1 MSATTTT
8 TPPLIEATNLRKVFR
23 STGHHGD
30 HVAVED
36 LSFAISAGG
45 ALGIVGESGAGK
57 TTAASM
63 LMGFEEPT
71 SGTIR
76 IEGRER
82 VAPHGRA
89 AWRTRAR
96 EMQIVF
102 QDPNSS
108 LDPRQPVGKA
118 IDEIL
123 RVHFQLNAQQRNAR
137 VAELLD
143 AVGLSAGL
151 ASALPRDLSG
161 GQKQRVAIARALAA
175 EPRILILDESV
186 AALDVS
192 IQAQV
197 LNLLSDLRATLGI
210 TYVFISHDLGVI
222 RYATDQ
228 VIVMEHGQVVEAGTT
243 HQVLDAPQHPYTRRL
258 RDAVPR
264 PGWQPGIDTDPTE
277 P

>member
-1 MSATTTT
+1 M
-8 TPPLIEATNLRKVFR
+8 
-23 STGHHGD
+23 
-30 HVAVED
+30 
-36 LSFAISAGG
+36 
-45 ALGIVGESGAGK
+45 
-57 TTAASM
+57 
-63 LMGFEEPT
+63 
-71 SGTIR
+71 
-76 IEGRER
+76 
-82 VAPHGRA
+82 APHGRA
-89 AWRTRAR
+89 AWRKRAR

-118 IDEIL
+118 IDELL

-137 VAELLD
+137 VAELLN

-151 ASALPRDLSG
+151 ATALSRDLSG

-197 LNLLSDLRATLGI
+197 LNLLSDLRVTLGI

-243 HQVLDAPQHPYTRRL
+243 QQVLDAPQHPYTRRL
-258 RDAVPR
+258 RDAVSARDGSQDSTPSR
-264 PGWQPGIDTDPTE
+264 QNHR
-277 P
+277 